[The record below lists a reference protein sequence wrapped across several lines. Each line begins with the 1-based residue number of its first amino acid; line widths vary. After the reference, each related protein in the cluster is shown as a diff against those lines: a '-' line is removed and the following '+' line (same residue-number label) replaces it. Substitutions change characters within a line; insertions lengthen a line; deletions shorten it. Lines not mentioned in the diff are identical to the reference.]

1 MICADTGDDG
11 MNDET
16 TESGF
21 DIQGIKDFIVARD
34 RQHNRFFV
42 GRTDTIRRIADCL
55 SLVSVRSKHK
65 GATGHPAEGLM
76 QLVQGAPGVGKTSL
90 LDELTARYMARL
102 ASGDAAHKV
111 IPIVISNTKRLSV
124 MQVSQQ
130 LQEGMTRV
138 LDRVGNEEVR
148 VLVRDVLSIV
158 QDINLFGLRLGKPN
172 TVEPASPRLPEDCTI
187 LLMIDEIQTVPGGP
201 DDEPAHILQHLE
213 AGSNGP
219 AILPLLAGLAN
230 SQHVL
235 KKLGLSRQADDSIT
249 RLKPLTLDEIAS
261 ATQKFITAFGI
272 QATPAAQKLWERTLY
287 RWSKGWSKH
296 LQNGLSVLGTQLL
309 ATNGNLNAVDVLAA
323 QRMAV
328 AKRIGYYWTRMEEW
342 PEAPELIGHVMAGIG
357 RDPVTLT
364 QITASIKAA
373 WQKGDWKDID
383 PPTWTAMLR
392 DGLIDIDQID
402 GRGITYTC
410 PIPSLRSFA
419 VLCTAPPLH
428 GTVLDGKLDMVRAIL
443 QTDADVNG
451 HDAWGRT
458 ALHIAAQDSWPELVT
473 ELLEAGASLEAPD
486 KWYRTPLHLAA
497 HDNAEQ
503 SLAALLA
510 AGADVHAGDERN
522 ETLSCPDEEQPWYV
536 SVF

>member
-1 MICADTGDDG
+1 M
-11 MNDET
+11 
-16 TESGF
+16 
-21 DIQGIKDFIVARD
+21 
-34 RQHNRFFV
+34 
-42 GRTDTIRRIADCL
+42 
-55 SLVSVRSKHK
+55 
-65 GATGHPAEGLM
+65 
-76 QLVQGAPGVGKTSL
+76 
-90 LDELTARYMARL
+90 
-102 ASGDAAHKV
+102 
-111 IPIVISNTKRLSV
+111 
-124 MQVSQQ
+124 
-130 LQEGMTRV
+130 
-138 LDRVGNEEVR
+138 
-148 VLVRDVLSIV
+148 
-158 QDINLFGLRLGKPN
+158 
-172 TVEPASPRLPEDCTI
+172 
-187 LLMIDEIQTVPGGP
+187 
-201 DDEPAHILQHLE
+201 
-213 AGSNGP
+213 
-219 AILPLLAGLAN
+219 
-230 SQHVL
+230 
-235 KKLGLSRQADDSIT
+235 RQADDSIT

-287 RWSKGWSKH
+287 RWSKGWPKH

-323 QRMAV
+323 QRMTV

-522 ETLSCPDEEQPWYV
+522 ETPLHHAARQDSACAVQLLLDARANPDAKNRVGKKPRDLAPADSESCRILDKVTAKPEPKGTKL
-536 SVF
+536 